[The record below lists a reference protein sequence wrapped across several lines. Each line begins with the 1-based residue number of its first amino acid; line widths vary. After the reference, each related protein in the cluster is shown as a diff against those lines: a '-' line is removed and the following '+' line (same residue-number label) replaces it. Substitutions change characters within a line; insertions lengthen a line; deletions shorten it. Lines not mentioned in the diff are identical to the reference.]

1 MKYPY
6 QASPR
11 PTLGVEE
18 EYQICDP
25 STGNLV
31 PRVNELMAH
40 ADEDTVRFLAY
51 DLIQGLI
58 EAVTDVAETVDEAVA
73 DLAAKRRLV
82 LSYAEAEGCTLGI
95 TGTHPYADPRQTEF
109 VDTESYRWVR
119 DQLRYIAGRNLSFGL
134 HVHVGVDDAER
145 AVYVANRIRRW
156 IGPLIAVAAN
166 SPFLDGV
173 DTGWDSARSVAF
185 GSFPRSGVPPH
196 LRSWEHYEQVM
207 AGLQAAGSI
216 ESPRHVWWNIR
227 AHPTFGTVEIRAFDV
242 QMSLRRTA
250 AITALCQALVVEY
263 GNRHRAGEPA
273 PPQDHAFLD
282 DGRFKGMRFGLDA
295 TVVDAE
301 THETMSMHEMAA
313 LMVADAGEASAGLG
327 TESHLALVSEII
339 EAGNGA
345 TYQRALADELAGD
358 LVAVQRRLLD
368 DARTLIRV
376 PDVTL

>member
-6 QASPR
+6 NASPR
-11 PTLGVEE
+11 PTVGVEE

-40 ADEDTVRFLAY
+40 ADEDTARFLAY

-58 EAVTDVAETVDEAVA
+58 EAVTDIAETVDEAVA
-73 DLAAKRRLV
+73 DLAAKRRRV
-82 LSYAEAEGCTLGI
+82 LGYAEAEGCTLGI
-95 TGTHPYADPRQTEF
+95 TGTHPYADPRKTAF

-119 DQLRYIAGRNLSFGL
+119 NQLRYIAGRNLSFGL

-145 AVYVANRIRRW
+145 AIYVANRLRRW

-185 GSFPRSGVPPH
+185 GSFPRSGVPPY
-196 LRSWEHYEQVM
+196 LRSWVHYEQVM
-207 AGLQAAGSI
+207 AGLQSADSI
-216 ESPRHVWWNIR
+216 QKPRHVWWNVR
-227 AHPTFGTVEIRAFDV
+227 AHPTFGTVEVRACDV

-263 GNRHRAGEPA
+263 SKRHRAGEEAPA
-273 PPQDHAFLD
+273 QDHAFLD

-295 TVVDAE
+295 PVIDAE
-301 THETMSMHEMAA
+301 THEVVPMREMARRMMA
-313 LMVADAGEASAGLG
+313 EAGEASASLG
-327 TESHLALVSEII
+327 TESHLAKLAEII
-339 EAGNGA
+339 EEGNGA
-345 TYQRALADELAGD
+345 SYQRGVADEVGGD
-358 LVAVQRRLLD
+358 LVAMQRRLLVE
-368 DARTLIRV
+368 ARALV
-376 PDVTL
+376 VEPDVAL

>member
-6 QASPR
+6 NASPR

-25 STGNLV
+25 MTGNLV

-40 ADEDTVRFLAY
+40 ADEETARFLAY

-73 DLAAKRRLV
+73 DLAAKRRRV

-145 AVYVANRIRRW
+145 AIYIANRLRRW

-196 LRSWEHYEQVM
+196 LRSWAHYEQVM
-207 AGLQAAGSI
+207 SGLQAAGSI
-216 ESPRHVWWNIR
+216 EKPRQVWWNIR
-227 AHPTFGTVEIRAFDV
+227 AHPTFGTVEIRACDV

-273 PPQDHAFLD
+273 PEQDLAFLD

-295 TVVDAE
+295 TVIDAE
-301 THETMSMHEMAA
+301 THDILSMREMAE
-313 LMVADAGEASAGLG
+313 LMVAVAGEASASLG
-327 TESHLALVSEII
+327 TESHLQLVTEMIDA
-339 EAGNGA
+339 ENGA
-345 TYQRALADELAGD
+345 TYQRQLAAELGGD
-358 LVAVQRRLLD
+358 LVAVQRRLLEE
-368 DARTLIRV
+368 ARALVVT
-376 PDVTL
+376 PDVDL